1 MPPADEAFYDR
12 FIRRVSW
19 IILALALTGSA
30 VMALVKGAR
39 IGLAFLVGAMVSYA
53 SFWGWRQVVDAVTPA
68 PRKRSSFP
76 FVLRILL
83 LFVLAYAIIRFL
95 GLNVAAAGSGL
106 LVSAAGVLLELV
118 IELISA
124 KTWN

>member
-1 MPPADEAFYDR
+1 MPPAEQAFYDR

-53 SFWGWRQVVDAVTPA
+53 RFWGWRQVVHAVTPA

-95 GLNVAAAGSGL
+95 GLNVAAAASGL
-106 LVSAAGVLLELV
+106 LVSAAAVLLELV
-118 IELISA
+118 FELIYA
-124 KTWN
+124 RT

>member
-1 MPPADEAFYDR
+1 MPPADQAFYDR

-83 LFVLAYAIIRFL
+83 LLVLAYAIIRFL
-95 GLNVAAAGSGL
+95 GLNVAAAASGL
-106 LVSAAGVLLELV
+106 LVSAAAVLLEL
-118 IELISA
+118 IFELIYA
-124 KTWN
+124 RT

>member
-19 IILALALTGSA
+19 IILALALAGSA
-30 VMALVKGAR
+30 ALALVKGAS

-95 GLNVAAAGSGL
+95 GLNVAAAALGL
-106 LVSAAGVLLELV
+106 LVSAAAVLLDL
-118 IELISA
+118 IYELINA
-124 KTWN
+124 RT

>member
-1 MPPADEAFYDR
+1 MPLADQAFYDR

-30 VMALVKGAR
+30 VMTLVKGAR
-39 IGLAFLVGAMVSYA
+39 IGLAFLVGAIVSYA

-95 GLNVAAAGSGL
+95 GLNVAAAASGL
-106 LVSAAGVLLELV
+106 LVSAAAVFLEL
-118 IELISA
+118 IFELIYA
-124 KTWN
+124 RT

>member
-1 MPPADEAFYDR
+1 
-12 FIRRVSW
+12 
-19 IILALALTGSA
+19 
-30 VMALVKGAR
+30 MALVKGAR

-76 FVLRILL
+76 FILRILL

-95 GLNVAAAGSGL
+95 GLNVAAAASGL
-106 LVSAAGVLLELV
+106 LVSAAAVLLELV
-118 IELISA
+118 FELIYA
-124 KTWN
+124 RT